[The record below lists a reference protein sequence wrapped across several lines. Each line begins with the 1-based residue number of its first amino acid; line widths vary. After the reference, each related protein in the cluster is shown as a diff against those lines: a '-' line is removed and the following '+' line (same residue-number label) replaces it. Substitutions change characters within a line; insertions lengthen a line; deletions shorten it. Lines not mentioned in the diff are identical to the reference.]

1 MAVEDLGMKM
11 TELLRYDIPPEVIR
25 LWQTRESE
33 NLLPI
38 QELAIKRHNLFG
50 DGNLLIQAP
59 TSSGKTFVGELAAIQ
74 TALRRKKVV
83 YLVPLK
89 ALAEEKHLDFE
100 QKYAPYG
107 LQVIISTRDHRQ
119 FDAQLES
126 GDFSIALVV
135 YEKLSQVLV
144 RRPERFT
151 EVELVIADELELL
164 SDPERGAN
172 VELLLT
178 QILQSGCRL
187 IGMSAVLGEAD
198 KLAGWMRAELVQH
211 DRRPV
216 ELRYG
221 VLHEGQFRYR
231 TYNELSEGEERLADT
246 DLDCSTWETLMENVA
261 AFTALE
267 EPCLIFVKA
276 KHESRR
282 GAELLARRLSLPA
295 AERTIERLAHLEST
309 HSRDTLMETLANG
322 VAFHNADLSPEERRS
337 VEEGFRQGE
346 IKALV
351 STSTL
356 ATGMNLPAQN
366 VFMTSEKW
374 QYDSRFSLPWK
385 TPILRSEY
393 ENMGG
398 RAGRYGSGNAFGRS
412 ILIALTPFDRE
423 TFWRRYVEGER
434 ECIQPQLAESALE
447 DHALRLVASHA
458 CRSED
463 ALRAFFESTLTGQWR
478 WSRTLTLD
486 EVEFRIR
493 SAVNLAVDVGML
505 ARVGDQGLEATPF
518 GLALTAKGT
527 SIATGLQLAAWI
539 RESETRYWSAI
550 DLLLA
555 MALSPDARG
564 PYLSL
569 TTREYDHA
577 DYPGRLK
584 RLTLDE
590 DLAADVPLNRLRNC
604 DLMPFFEEVRAIKA
618 TLVMLEWIDQA
629 SLYDIEERFRV
640 FSGQIFAT
648 ADQLGW
654 LIDATAAIATALGAQ
669 ESFIKRLLSFA
680 ERVQWGVRDELLP
693 IARLRLKDIDR
704 NTLLALQAQ
713 RLDSLETLHA
723 ATEAQVARWA
733 GTENARILKTWAQ
746 RELQRTAPG
755 SDASPPPPVLI
766 VDERHPGQVTL
777 DGQIVRLQ
785 DKQYRLLRLLAE
797 TPGECVPYDRIY
809 EAVWGDT
816 VVEPNQMH
824 FQKRKILDR
833 VKKVL
838 PARSRLLR
846 TVPKRGFVLE
856 LAPEEVLLAAGAPSP
871 TAA

>member
-1 MAVEDLGMKM
+1 MKM

-25 LWQTRESE
+25 LWQARESDA
-33 NLLPI
+33 LLPI
-38 QELAIKRHNLFG
+38 QELAIKRHSLFG
-50 DGNLLIQAP
+50 NGNLLIQAP
-59 TSSGKTFVGELAAIQ
+59 TSSGKTFVGEMAAIQ

-89 ALAEEKHLDFE
+89 ALAEEKHLDFDE
-100 QKYAPYG
+100 KYTPYG
-107 LQVIISTRDHRQ
+107 LKVIISTRDHRQ

-126 GDFSIALVV
+126 GDFSIAIVV

-144 RRPERFT
+144 RRPERFA

-172 VELLLT
+172 AELLLT
-178 QILQSGCRL
+178 QVLQSGCRV

-198 KLAGWMRAELVQH
+198 KLAGWMRADLVQH

-221 VLHEGQFRYR
+221 VLHEGLFRYR

-246 DLDCSTWETLMENVA
+246 DLECSAWETLMENVA
-261 AFTALE
+261 VFAARE

-295 AERTIERLAHLEST
+295 AERTIERLTRLEST
-309 HSRDTLMETLANG
+309 HSRDTLLETLANG
-322 VAFHNADLSPEERRS
+322 AAFHNADLSPEERRI

-356 ATGMNLPAQN
+356 ATGMNLPAHN

-374 QYDSRFSLPWK
+374 QYDNRFGMPWK
-385 TPILRSEY
+385 TPILRGEY

-398 RAGRYGSGNAFGRS
+398 RAGRYGSGKPFGRS
-412 ILIALTPFDRE
+412 ILIALTPFDHE

-434 ECIQPQLAESALE
+434 ECIQPQLAEGALE
-447 DHALRLVASHA
+447 DHALRLVAARA
-458 CRSED
+458 CHSED
-463 ALRAFFESTLTGQWR
+463 TLRTFFENTLTGQWR
-478 WSRTLTLD
+478 WNATLTLE
-486 EVEFRIR
+486 EVDFRVR
-493 SAVNLAVDVGML
+493 AAVNRAIDAGML
-505 ARVGDQGLEATPF
+505 ARVGDHGLEATPL
-518 GLALTAKGT
+518 GLAVTAKGAT
-527 SIATGLQLAAWI
+527 IATGLQLAAWI
-539 RESETRYWSAI
+539 RESETRHWSPT

-555 MALSPDARG
+555 MALTPDARG

-569 TTREYDHA
+569 STREYDHA

-590 DLAADVPLNRLRNC
+590 DLSANVPLNRLRNC

-618 TLVMLEWIDQA
+618 TLVMLEWMEQA
-629 SLYDIEERFRV
+629 SLYDIEEKFRV
-640 FSGQIFAT
+640 FAGQIFAT

-654 LIDATAAIATALGAQ
+654 LIDATATVATAFGAQ
-669 ESFIKRLLSFA
+669 ESFVKRLLTFA
-680 ERVQWGVRDELLP
+680 ERVQWGIHDALLP
-693 IARLRLKDIDR
+693 IARFRLKDVDR
-704 NTLLALQAQ
+704 NMLLALQAH
-713 RLDSLETLHA
+713 RLDSPETLHA
-723 ATEAQVARWA
+723 AAESQVARWVGKA
-733 GTENARILKTWAQ
+733 NAQTLKAWAQ
-746 RELQRTAPG
+746 REVQRAAPG
-755 SDASPPPPVLI
+755 PEAGPPVPALI
-766 VDERHPGQVTL
+766 VDERHPGQVVL
-777 DGQIVRLQ
+777 DGQVVRLQ
-785 DKQYRLLRLLAE
+785 DKQYRLLRVLAE

-833 VKKVL
+833 VKNVL
-838 PARSRLLR
+838 PARTGLIR
-846 TVPKRGFVLE
+846 TIPKRGFVLE
-856 LAPEEVLLAAGAPSP
+856 LAPQEVMLAEGASSQ